1 MKLPPPSAP
10 PPPFFRE
17 SDFRCQPHFTSTTLT
32 LTHAVFFAGLEYSDI
47 TVLQLGSL
55 VYTSVVIVLPLGCL
69 VAQRIADPAAFNSE
83 SSASARVN
91 QNPHDRFEAY
101 SSNKNAL
108 LNPTWSQSDKDSAV
122 FPGRRGSN
130 NALTAKNGVTATVTS
145 GTHLNIIGIG
155 QMSAEEIELARID
168 AEMGMGQVRVDHEI
182 RQEVL

>member
-1 MKLPPPSAP
+1 MPSLPCCAN
-10 PPPFFRE
+10 R
-17 SDFRCQPHFTSTTLT
+17 RCVPANLTFASTTLT
-32 LTHAVFFAGLEYSDI
+32 STYAVFFAGLEYSDI

-108 LNPTWSQSDKDSAV
+108 LNPTWSQSDKGSAV
-122 FPGRRGSN
+122 FLGRRGSS

-145 GTHLNIIGIG
+145 GTQLNTVGH
-155 QMSAEEIELARID
+155 MSAEEIELANID
-168 AEMGMGQVRVDHEI
+168 AEMGMRHVRVDHEI